1 MKIINFFSTS
11 KLNNLFLFNFILFL
25 FTYFFISLS
34 PSLISSVQPDSQT
47 YLDFDMT
54 RTSIYPYLINVLNT
68 IKLDLFIFQKLLL
81 ALSIIFLI
89 YSLKK
94 RKISNR
100 FVILFYIAIIL
111 NFFYTSFSKTILT
124 ESVFFSFTNISIAI
138 FLLNKNN
145 NYIFNFVLGISI
157 GFIVSLKSIGFALG
171 LTLIIILFIYF
182 LNQRILRNFFIILSG
197 FFIILI
203 LENYLFFKSHNQRK
217 SVLPISIVGK
227 VFFLSGKDSFNV
239 QNFPE
244 RFRDIINESKSSFRP
259 VLLFLEGIKNPILKA
274 DLTADYEVVAQ
285 YQFLKFKIPQE
296 KKFNERKIFDHSNEL
311 LKSLLKYNFKEYFIL
326 SMTHYFG
333 MWSTN
338 SKEIFLKKYLEKNL
352 IKQPLEEAFRKS
364 SGGIK
369 TINSNLLFL
378 TQSLFLGIFVF
389 FILLSLYSI
398 ISF

>member
-274 DLTADYEVVAQ
+274 NLMKGK
-285 YQFLKFKIPQE
+285 FLI
-296 KKFNERKIFDHSNEL
+296 
-311 LKSLLKYNFKEYFIL
+311 
-326 SMTHYFG
+326 
-333 MWSTN
+333 
-338 SKEIFLKKYLEKNL
+338 
-352 IKQPLEEAFRKS
+352 
-364 SGGIK
+364 
-369 TINSNLLFL
+369 
-378 TQSLFLGIFVF
+378 TQMNC
-389 FILLSLYSI
+389 
-398 ISF
+398 